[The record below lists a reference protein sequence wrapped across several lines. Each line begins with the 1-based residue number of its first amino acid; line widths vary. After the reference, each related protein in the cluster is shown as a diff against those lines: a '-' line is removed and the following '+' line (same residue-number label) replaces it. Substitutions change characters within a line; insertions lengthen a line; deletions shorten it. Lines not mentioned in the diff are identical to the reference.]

1 MLSVNRPAERAA
13 RRLTWA
19 ATTVRGRM
27 IKRTPFDEPFLRVAC
42 YQLTLPIE
50 PSDLAALNAARGEGP
65 IFVSAKIDA
74 SDDDTA
80 KRLRQLGF
88 RRICTQML
96 LRVRLDGASRAAGD
110 VLITERLDLDPADA
124 RIHAAQLGGRFRQ
137 DPLIATDAAT
147 DLYAAWVRN
156 STSGAKRIASI
167 GRNFV
172 SFEDRAG
179 VRWIDL
185 VSVLDKRQGIAVK
198 ILAATI
204 GDARRN
210 RLEEVKVVT
219 GSDNIP
225 ALGAYRKAGFELERS
240 LVIFHL
246 FSPVREIA

>member
-1 MLSVNRPAERAA
+1 
-13 RRLTWA
+13 
-19 ATTVRGRM
+19 M

-110 VLITERLDLDPADA
+110 VLITEWLDLDPADA
-124 RIHAAQLGGRFRQ
+124 RIHAVQLGGRFRQ
-137 DPLIATDAAT
+137 DPLIAT

-167 GRNFV
+167 DRNFV

-185 VSVLDKRQGIAVK
+185 VSVLDKRQGIAAK

-204 GDARRN
+204 GDAWQN

-225 ALGAYRKAGFELERS
+225 ALGAYTKAGFELERS